1 MSGACESMFVWAK
14 NLVRVLI
21 INNHYILCTSSG
33 IVKYSNTILIVGGED
48 DKSWMAG
55 LCWLK
60 EENGRQ
66 TWVEGQELPTVMST
80 FGCVVASIQHDSYK

>member
-1 MSGACESMFVWAK
+1 MKFFEKIENWKYYLS
-14 NLVRVLI
+14 I
-21 INNHYILCTSSG
+21 PG

-80 FGCVVASIQHDSYK
+80 FGCVVANIQHDVYK